1 MEARLDWGAKRWAEI
16 LTWQDRQQDL
26 LPSLS
31 IAVASQRLRS
41 LTPPPEKPFH
51 LGFIRN
57 GCRRRRGRD
66 IANIARV
73 RLNQREG
80 SARCFKA

>member
-16 LTWQDRQQDL
+16 LTRQDRQQDL

-31 IAVASQRLRS
+31 IGVASQRLRS
-41 LTPPPEKPFH
+41 LAPPPEKPFH

-57 GCRRRRGRD
+57 GGRD